1 MGWKDIFR
9 RREKD
14 QAPEPEPVPAQEEP
28 EQAPAEPEPGPDFTD
43 VDLAGA
49 LALADQGTLAPLY
62 MMPLRFGGEK
72 TDRNRLWVP
81 PVTVALKRRCDD
93 MIEDLLRQEKVNG
106 YECRP
111 EYLGKSFVPVSVTV
125 IAKMDGEP
133 VFTECIRIWGKE
145 G

>member
-81 PVTVALKRRCDD
+81 PAAVGLKRRGDD
-93 MIEDLLRQEKVNG
+93 QI
-106 YECRP
+106 
-111 EYLGKSFVPVSVTV
+111 
-125 IAKMDGEP
+125 
-133 VFTECIRIWGKE
+133 
-145 G
+145 